1 MLKNQECKVKYVD
14 LEPEYK
20 IKYGS
25 LEVNKKGKMI
35 WNRPKGKEETE
46 KASQE
51 YVDR

>member
-1 MLKNQECKVKYVD
+1 MNKECQIKYTD
-14 LEPEYK
+14 YEPEYK
-20 IKYGS
+20 IEMAS
-25 LEVNKKGKMI
+25 LEVDKHGKVK

>member
-1 MLKNQECKVKYVD
+1 MDKEYKIKYVE

-20 IKYGS
+20 IKYAS
-25 LEVNKKGKMI
+25 LEVTKNGKVI

>member
-1 MLKNQECKVKYVD
+1 MKSKKCKVKFVE

-20 IKYGS
+20 IKYSS
-25 LEVNKKGKMI
+25 LEMTKDGKLI
-35 WNRPKGKEETE
+35 WSRAKGKEETE